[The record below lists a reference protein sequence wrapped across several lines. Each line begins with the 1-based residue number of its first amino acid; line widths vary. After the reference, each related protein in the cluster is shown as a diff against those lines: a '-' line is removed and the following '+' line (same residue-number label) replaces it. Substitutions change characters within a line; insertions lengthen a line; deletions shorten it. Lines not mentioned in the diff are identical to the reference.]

1 MKSGQRVSNV
11 GLQLSVVFGYAVED
25 GKDLV
30 EGGGVD
36 HRDAELL
43 EVAEAFEV
51 AAIVLAHLEHG
62 GVLSFELD
70 GSQ

>member
-25 GKDLV
+25 GEDLV

-36 HRDAELL
+36 HWDAELL

-51 AAIVLAHLEHG
+51 AAVVLAHLEHYWG
-62 GVLSFELD
+62 RPWP
-70 GSQ
+70 GS